1 MIKINNFE
9 NNKNLVKLE
18 QKGCFAIYEHKQDL
32 SVSPFEASTA
42 YFMQQMNFK
51 KRQVLCT
58 LNDNSVKIQAGAMQW
73 TAGNV
78 ESKTGVKNI
87 GGFLKGALKGAVTGE
102 SALKPVYNG
111 NGYLMLEPTFKYL
124 MIEDIASWGDAGVV
138 MQDGL
143 FLACESSV
151 NEKVIARSSLSSAL
165 AGGEGLFNLCLSGS
179 GLAVFESPVPRDE
192 LYEIELDNDVCKI
205 DGNMAIAWSAS
216 LKFTVERSSKSLLG
230 SALNGEGLVNV
241 YRGSGKIW
249 FCPTIPG
256 TLESGAYGVSSTK
269 AKKGIVGNI
278 LNKFSGS

>member
-241 YRGSGKIW
+241 YRGSGKNLVLSNNTW
-249 FCPTIPG
+249 HFRKRCVRCFWCK
-256 TLESGAYGVSSTK
+256 S
-269 AKKGIVGNI
+269 KKRN
-278 LNKFSGS
+278 SR